1 MKFQNRHNELITTND
16 GRQIW
21 VSRSVAVVSMVL
33 ARYKTQDYVIGVH
46 RHPKASVPNKWCLP
60 CGFLDWDETAG
71 EAAIRET
78 WEEAGLDLRVVRD
91 EHKLLYGGIFDN
103 QPWTVSS
110 ETDIGN
116 QNVIFHFAS
125 FFQLDAH
132 PIEALPQ
139 LHLDNTEPDELQA
152 VRWIPVESAIEL
164 PMAFNHNWRVKQFLN
179 AFTTTSK
186 KVFV

>member
-1 MKFQNRHNELITTND
+1 MKFQNRHNELITTD
-16 GRQIW
+16 TGREIW
-21 VSRSVAVVSMVL
+21 ISRSVAVVSLVL
-33 ARYKTQDYVIGVH
+33 ARHKTQDYVIGVH
-46 RHPKASVPNKWCLP
+46 RHPKSSVPHKWCLP

-78 WEEAGLDLRVVRD
+78 WEETGLDLYAAK
-91 EHKLLYGGIFDN
+91 HKKLLYGGVFDN

-110 ETDIGN
+110 EIDIGN

-132 PIEALPQ
+132 PIDALPQ
-139 LHLDNTEPDELQA
+139 LHLDNTEPNELQD

-164 PMAFNHNWRVKQFLN
+164 SMAFNHNCRIKQFLD
-179 AFTTTSK
+179 AFAISSK